1 MQEFSGLFVCLWG
14 FITFFTAWE
23 TEKIA
28 VLWFAREIRGIST
41 QRDISL
47 HLRTFSESLYN
58 IFQPGGQFC
67 ITYTFVYRK
76 NMQRTKNLL
85 SHRCC
90 PGNPYNMRCF
100 TQFGSICTILKNV
113 KNSQVGVLLL
123 WSCRLKPGKIK
134 ARRKCLC
141 FLYPLCVIVHVF
153 YKQLHFCW
161 GCLAIIRFQD

>member
-123 WSCRLKPGKIK
+123 WSCRLKAGKIK
-134 ARRKCLC
+134 VRRKCLC
-141 FLYPLCVIVHVF
+141 FLYPLLRHC
-153 YKQLHFCW
+153 
-161 GCLAIIRFQD
+161 ARFL